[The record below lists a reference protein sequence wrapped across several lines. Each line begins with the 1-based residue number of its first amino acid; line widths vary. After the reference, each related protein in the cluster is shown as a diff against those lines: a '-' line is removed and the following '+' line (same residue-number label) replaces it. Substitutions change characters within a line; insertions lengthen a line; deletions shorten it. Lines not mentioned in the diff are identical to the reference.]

1 MGDIRMVKNI
11 FCWVLTAVLA
21 CSAAAKMRHDYHW
34 ARFRVVNSLMTSLE
48 FNDLLALEQPGP
60 HVTGPQIKHF
70 KDYFEQVALLMPA
83 QADAHA
89 MAGFCFYHLGRKT
102 QALKEYQKAIAINP
116 EFLWFYY
123 NAGMICFLQGNY
135 GQAAAYFQKALLTKP
150 EINLAIISQS
160 KVFTDILRHAP
171 RPVDVPG
178 RLKEGYG
185 LSVYFSRLSAHLA
198 QAPSGQNP
206 DVPPEHLRLRMF

>member
-1 MGDIRMVKNI
+1 MLRNI
-11 FCWVLTAVLA
+11 ARWGLAIALAVVLA
-21 CSAAAKMRHDYHW
+21 AGAIDTWRSDQTQN
-34 ARFRVVNSLMTSLE
+34 VNNMFIALE
-48 FNDLLALEQPGP
+48 FKDLFVLEQPGGAMEP
-60 HVTGPQIKHF
+60 NELRHF
-70 KDYFEQVALLMPA
+70 EKYFRELARLMPA
-83 QADAHA
+83 FADAHA
-89 MAGFCFYHLGRKT
+89 MAGFCFYHLGKKT

-171 RPVDVPG
+171 WPVDVPG
-178 RLKEGYG
+178 CLKEGYG

-198 QAPSGQNP
+198 QAPSGEKP